1 MYPRRPAVAILLM
14 IGLSAQAAHPGPP
27 VSTDGEQDQNESAP
41 AILRMRVLEGEGAI
55 HTAGTRSNQ
64 AIVVVLTDETGRP
77 VEGAAVS
84 VRLPDEGPTGLFP
97 NGMRTEIAVTGP
109 DGRVAIRGIQWARA
123 AGPAQL
129 RITANKGEA
138 RAGILST
145 QYITEPAGAQ
155 PRRAGVEE
163 AKARGRAPAKLESP
177 SRSKWIL
184 LAALIG
190 GAAAGGVAAA
200 AGGGRTAPGA
210 AAAVAPPAVTQPAT
224 TIGVPLITIG
234 RP

>member
-1 MYPRRPAVAILLM
+1 MHYRRRAVASLLSL
-14 IGLSAQAAHPGPP
+14 GLALQVAYPAPP
-27 VSTDGEQDQNESAP
+27 VPADGGQVQTDPAP
-41 AILRMRVLEGEGAI
+41 AILRIRVLEGEGSI
-55 HTAGTRSNQ
+55 HTAGTRSSQ
-64 AIVVVLTDETGRP
+64 PIVIFLTDEAGRP
-77 VEGAAVS
+77 VEGASVS
-84 VRLPDEGPTGLFP
+84 LRLPDEAPTGLFA

-123 AGPAQL
+123 AGPVQL

-138 RAGILST
+138 RSGILST
-145 QYITEPAGAQ
+145 QYVTEPAGSSQ
-155 PRRAGVEE
+155 PRRGPDPAAGPPRPSINKEQ
-163 AKARGRAPAKLESP
+163 P

-200 AGGGRTAPGA
+200 ARGGSTAPGA
-210 AAAVAPPAVTQPAT
+210 PPLAALSLPTA
-224 TIGVPLITIG
+224 TIGNPTITIG